1 MKNLIKNQGADIN
14 DPFISSGKIV
24 PQTWFKDTRQL
35 IENGDKLDYANYLRL
50 RYMQSKEKNKNFEIK
65 DETPIEL
72 RESSFVGADTL

>member
-1 MKNLIKNQGADIN
+1 MKNLIKNQGADID

-35 IENGDKLDYANYLRL
+35 IENGDQLDYANYLRL
-50 RYMQSKEKNKNFEIK
+50 RYMQSKEKNKIFEIK

-72 RESSFVGADTL
+72 RESSFVGVDTL